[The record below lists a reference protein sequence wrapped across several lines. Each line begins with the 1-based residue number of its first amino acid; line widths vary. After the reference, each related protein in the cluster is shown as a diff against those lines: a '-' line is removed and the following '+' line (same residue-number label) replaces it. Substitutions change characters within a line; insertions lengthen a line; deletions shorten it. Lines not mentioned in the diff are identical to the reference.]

1 MSTIEQLWRYPVKSL
16 QGEQLTSTEVT
27 DVIPGDR
34 AWGIFDNESG
44 QLLSAKRVPKLLEGS
59 ANLVEGGCLITIDGN
74 EFHSNDAEVD
84 AGLSAWLN
92 REVRLTPPTPG
103 EQATIEIEWD
113 EGLDEVPEDPEIFEF
128 STSPGWF
135 FDSSSSLHLIG
146 SGTLSMLDARIGD
159 GAGDV
164 RRFRPNIVVNT
175 SEAFVEDEWVGKELL
190 LGSVTVDV
198 KKRTDRCIVISRAF
212 GEYQASRKTLKY
224 LSKNHQREAGLSLE
238 PTQSGHMAVGDSVE
252 ISNN

>member
-16 QGEQLTSTEVT
+16 QGEQITSTEVE
-27 DVIPGDR
+27 DVVLGDR
-34 AWGIFDNESG
+34 AWGILDSETG
-44 QLLSAKRVPKLLEGS
+44 KLLSAKRIPKLLEGS
-59 ANLVEGGCLITIDGN
+59 AKLVDDGCVLTFDDKEVHN
-74 EFHSNDAEVD
+74 NDPNINGD
-84 AGLSAWLN
+84 LSSWLN
-92 REVRLTPPTPG
+92 REVRLASPKLG

-113 EGLDEVPEDPEIFEF
+113 EGLDEVPDDPEIFEF

-164 RRFRPNIVVNT
+164 RRFRPNIVVAT
-175 SEAFVEDEWVGKELL
+175 PEAFVEDDWVGKELL
-190 LGSVTVDV
+190 LGSVRAAV
-198 KKRTDRCIVISRAF
+198 KKRTDRCIVITRAF
-212 GEYQASRKTLKY
+212 GEYEASRKTLKY

-238 PTQSGHMAVGDSVE
+238 PTQSGHMTVGDSVE
-252 ISNN
+252 ISSD